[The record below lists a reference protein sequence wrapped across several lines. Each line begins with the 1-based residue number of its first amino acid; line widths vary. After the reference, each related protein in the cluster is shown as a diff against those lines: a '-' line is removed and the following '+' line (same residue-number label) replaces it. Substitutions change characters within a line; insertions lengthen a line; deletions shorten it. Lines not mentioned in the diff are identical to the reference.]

1 MISDPAGIHLLDWA
15 LIDEQLDTEGYALLP
30 GLLQPQET
38 DDLLALIPEMTA
50 TPLAASN
57 LGHGELFYFDAVF
70 PAALKAARA
79 ALYCHLVSA
88 ANRWNTAL
96 GTGCR
101 YPEDLDSFVA
111 RCHQAGQTQT
121 VSHLSRLRRAGH
133 VVLHQRADGEQIFP
147 FQLVALLA
155 EPGKDFTGGEFV
167 MTEQRP
173 RMQSRPIVVPLRRGD
188 AAIISTAQRPVKGAK
203 AWYRVNL
210 KHAIGTVR
218 GGERIGLTLSFHDAP
233 V

>member
-15 LIDEQLDTEGYALLP
+15 LIDAQLDTEGYALLP
-30 GLLQPQET
+30 GLLQPQEA
-38 DDLLALIPEMTA
+38 DDLIALIPEMTA

-57 LGHGELFYFDAVF
+57 LGHGELFYFDDDL
-70 PAALKAARA
+70 PATMKPLRE
-79 ALYCHLVSA
+79 ALYRHLA
-88 ANRWNTAL
+88 PLANRWNAAL
-96 GTGCR
+96 GVGPR
-101 YPEDLDSFVA
+101 YPDELDAFTQQC
-111 RCHQAGQTQT
+111 RQAGQTCAI
-121 VSHLSRLRRAGH
+121 SHLNRLRKGSH
-133 VVLHQRADGEQIFP
+133 VALHQRADGEQIFP

-155 EPGKDFTGGEFV
+155 EPGKDFTGGELV

-173 RMQSRPIVVPLRRGD
+173 RMQSRPIVVPLRRYD

-210 KHAIGTVR
+210 RHAIGTVR
-218 GGERIGLTLSFHDAP
+218 DGERIGLELSFHDAS